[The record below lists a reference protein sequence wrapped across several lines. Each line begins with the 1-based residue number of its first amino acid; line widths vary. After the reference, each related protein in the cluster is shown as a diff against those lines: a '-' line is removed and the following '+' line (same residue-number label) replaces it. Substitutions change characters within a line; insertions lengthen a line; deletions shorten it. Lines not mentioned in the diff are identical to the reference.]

1 MYTILNWNTG
11 LTENQSN
18 LLEILQF
25 VKPSSGKS
33 LEVLLNISFSSVI
46 RTYLPSMFYLL

>member
-25 VKPSSGKS
+25 VKKFVD
-33 LEVLLNISFSSVI
+33 EENTIAVLQQIPYKIKDADGRWVYSN
-46 RTYLPSMFYLL
+46 

>member
-25 VKPSSGKS
+25 VKKFVD
-33 LEVLLNISFSSVI
+33 EENTIATEFRFSRYTQPI
-46 RTYLPSMFYLL
+46 I